1 MVFWKLSFHSILSN
15 LLSTKPLPPSKC
27 NSCSDWQDRLPVSS
41 IVHAQTN
48 TILKVMRA
56 SGIPHHNC
64 CPNYFWNKLC
74 GSVAIF
80 TNLHIFSYLER
91 STRSC
96 VDEPQCNKQFLAMLT
111 KMEHLFFFFHILQN
125 QFSISHVPH
134 MMHEPQDNLC
144 GSAQT
149 SIIWGW
155 SWLCTTNVCTSL
167 FTSIQVQPGCFF
179 ILLSFLCQFNIPT
192 DMHVASSSI
201 DVW

>member
-1 MVFWKLSFHSILSN
+1 
-15 LLSTKPLPPSKC
+15 
-27 NSCSDWQDRLPVSS
+27 
-41 IVHAQTN
+41 
-48 TILKVMRA
+48 
-56 SGIPHHNC
+56 
-64 CPNYFWNKLC
+64 
-74 GSVAIF
+74 
-80 TNLHIFSYLER
+80 
-91 STRSC
+91 
-96 VDEPQCNKQFLAMLT
+96 MLT

-192 DMHVASSSI
+192 DMHVTTSSI